1 MKKASIFLS
10 VFLLVGFLSSGVC
23 ASKISHSSK
32 KSIVTQK
39 KKKAPKRKTAKRGEV
54 IKVLVTGYYTPK
66 KGQDDYATGS
76 YRGDMKLNG
85 GKKTFTGKVPKVG
98 MAAVDRKLIPMKT
111 EIYVQEF
118 DLDLVA
124 EDTGGGIKGKRI
136 DIYTGEGEWG
146 LDKALAIG
154 KRTVT
159 IVIGRRAS

>member
-10 VFLLVGFLSSGVC
+10 VFLLVGFLSSGVY

-32 KSIVTQK
+32 NSIVTQK

-98 MAAVDRKLIPMKT
+98 MAAVDPKLIPMGT
-111 EIYVQEF
+111 QIYIPEL
-118 DLDLVA
+118 DLKLVA